1 MSNAS
6 RIHPRMYSA
15 KLDLMIRDVL
25 HALGDVDFE
34 HQLDIERIAQ
44 SVDDEELKGQMI
56 NKANVEHQLNRQ
68 PYVDL
73 LNKLRMQQHRRSFA
87 A

>member
-34 HQLDIERIAQ
+34 HQLNIGRIERR
-44 SVDDEELKGQMI
+44 VDDEELKKHLT
-56 NKANVEHQLNRQ
+56 NKANVEHQLHRQ

>member
-1 MSNAS
+1 MPNTSKS
-6 RIHPRMYSA
+6 LRGMYSE
-15 KLDLMIRDVL
+15 KLSLMIRDVL

-34 HQLDIERIAQ
+34 HQVDIDRIEQ
-44 SVDDEELKGQMI
+44 TVDNKELKEYLI
-56 NKANVEHQLNRQ
+56 IKAKAEHQIHRQ

-73 LNKLRMQQHRRSFA
+73 LNKLWLQQHRRSFA

>member
-15 KLDLMIRDVL
+15 KLDSMIRDVL

-34 HQLDIERIAQ
+34 HQVDIERIEQ
-44 SVDDEELKGQMI
+44 SVDTEEIKEYLI
-56 NKANVEHQLNRQ
+56 NKADSEHQLYRQ

-73 LNKLRMQQHRRSFA
+73 LNKLRMQQYRRSFA

>member
-1 MSNAS
+1 MPNTSNS
-6 RIHPRMYSA
+6 QRSMYSE
-15 KLDLMIRDVL
+15 KLNMMIKDVL

-34 HQLDIERIAQ
+34 HQVDIDRIEQ
-44 SVDDEELKGQMI
+44 TVDSEELREYLI
-56 NKANVEHQLNRQ
+56 NKAKAEHQIYRQ

-73 LNKLRMQQHRRSFA
+73 LNKLWMQQHRRSFA

>member
-1 MSNAS
+1 
-6 RIHPRMYSA
+6 MYSA

-34 HQLDIERIAQ
+34 HQVDIERIEQ
-44 SVDDEELKGQMI
+44 TIDSEELKEYLI
-56 NKANVEHQLNRQ
+56 KKANFEHQIYRQ

>member
-1 MSNAS
+1 
-6 RIHPRMYSA
+6 
-15 KLDLMIRDVL
+15 MIRDVL
-25 HALGDVDFE
+25 HALGDVDFD
-34 HQLDIERIAQ
+34 HQLDIERIEQ
-44 SVDDEELKGQMI
+44 SIDNGELKEYLI
-56 NKANVEHQLNRQ
+56 NKANVEHQLYRQ